1 MAIDKII
8 RKGNAGVTYNIGGN
22 NEIANIDLVKL
33 ICSICDGLIPEKF
46 NYKELID
53 FTDDRLGHDFRYSIN
68 SKKIHNDLGWSPEIN
83 FKDGLKDT
91 IDWYLNSNN

>member
-1 MAIDKII
+1 MC
-8 RKGNAGVTYNIGGN
+8 VLL
-22 NEIANIDLVKL
+22 NEM

-46 NYKELID
+46 NYKELIV

-68 SKKIHNDLGWSPEIN
+68 SQKMHNDLGWSPKVN
-83 FKDGLKDT
+83 FKDGLTDT